1 MVPVY
6 ILTGFIDAG
15 KTTAARDLIYE
26 MQKADYKKT
35 LLIVCEQGEEEYDRG
50 TLDDIGVTLKY
61 IENESDMEEDLILE
75 LELEVRPERI
85 IVEYN
90 GMWNADRP
98 KVIWD
103 PEQILEIMLID
114 TSTFEMYLGNL
125 KSMIAGKIRSAD
137 LIIFGRCEG
146 EEDKL
151 SMYRR
156 SARALNRNANIV
168 FRNEDGEIRF
178 DPGAHLPYDADA
190 DVIEI
195 DDDTFAAF
203 YIDSMEDPDRY
214 VGKEIR
220 FSGIILNSRKQEEHS
235 FIVGRIALTCC
246 SEDMTV
252 FGFIC
257 DTKEECPYITDE
269 WVDVICVMDKEYS
282 EKYDIWHPVCKVRS
296 LKPSAEEHKKVINVT

>member
-15 KTTAARDLIYE
+15 KTTAARDLIYS
-26 MQKADYKKT
+26 MQQADYKKT
-35 LLIVCEQGEEEYDRG
+35 LLLVCEQGEEEYDYQG
-50 TLDDIGVTLKY
+50 LKDIGVTLKY
-61 IENESDMEEDLILE
+61 IENESDMEDDLILD

-90 GMWNADRP
+90 GMWNLDRP

-103 PEQILEIMLID
+103 PEQILEIMMID
-114 TSTFEMYLGNL
+114 TSTFDMYLGNL
-125 KSMIAGKIRSAD
+125 KAMIADKIRSAD

-146 EEDKL
+146 SEDKL

-178 DPGAHLPYDADA
+178 DPGAHLPYNIDS

-214 VGKEIR
+214 VGKEVK
-220 FSGIILNSRKQEEHS
+220 FSGIVLNSKKTDEHS
-235 FIVGRIALTCC
+235 FIVGRIAITCC

-257 DTKEECPYITDE
+257 DTEEENPYITDE
-269 WVDVICVMDKEYS
+269 WVDVTCVMQKEYS
-282 EKYDIWHPVCKVRS
+282 EKYGIWHPVCKVKS
-296 LKPSAEEHKKVINVT
+296 LRPSSEEHKKVINVT